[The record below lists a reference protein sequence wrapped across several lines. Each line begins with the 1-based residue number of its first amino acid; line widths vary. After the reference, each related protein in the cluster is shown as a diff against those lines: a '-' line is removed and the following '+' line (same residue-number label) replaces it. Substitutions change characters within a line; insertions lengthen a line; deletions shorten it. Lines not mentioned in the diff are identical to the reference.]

1 MSRLVLEHKYIELAE
16 SEQAE
21 EKRIEVRA
29 SVGAVGVERETI
41 LELFADISQKVYE
54 MSLNSRNENVQ
65 DVTRD
70 MEIDSIHNKFETDT
84 EGKEWFR

>member
-1 MSRLVLEHKYIELAE
+1 MSRLVLEQKYIELDE

-29 SVGAVGVERETI
+29 SVGAIGVERETI

-54 MSLNSRNENVQ
+54 MSLNSQAGNVQ
-65 DVTRD
+65 ESTSD
-70 MEIDSIHNKFETDT
+70 MEIDSIHDKFETGI
-84 EGKEWFR
+84 ERKGWFR

>member
-1 MSRLVLEHKYIELAE
+1 MSRLVLEQKYIELDE

-29 SVGAVGVERETI
+29 SVGTVGVERETI

-54 MSLNSRNENVQ
+54 MSLNRQDGNVQ
-65 DVTRD
+65 ESTSD
-70 MEIDSIHNKFETDT
+70 MQIDSIHDKFETGI
-84 EGKEWFR
+84 ERKGWFR

>member
-1 MSRLVLEHKYIELAE
+1 MSRLVLEQKYIELDE

-54 MSLNSRNENVQ
+54 MSLNSKTENMQ
-65 DVTRD
+65 ELKSD
-70 MEIDSIHNKFETDT
+70 MEIDSIHDKFETGT
-84 EGKEWFR
+84 ERKGWFR

>member
-1 MSRLVLEHKYIELAE
+1 MSRLVLEQKYIELDE
-16 SEQAE
+16 SGQAE

-54 MSLNSRNENVQ
+54 MSLNSKTENVQ
-65 DVTRD
+65 ELTSD
-70 MEIDSIHNKFETDT
+70 MEIDSIHNKFETGT
-84 EGKEWFR
+84 ERKGWFR

>member
-1 MSRLVLEHKYIELAE
+1 MSRLVLEQKYIELDE

-29 SVGAVGVERETI
+29 SVGAIGVERETI

-54 MSLNSRNENVQ
+54 MSLNSQAGNVQ
-65 DVTRD
+65 ESTSD
-70 MEIDSIHNKFETDT
+70 MEIDIIHDKFETGI
-84 EGKEWFR
+84 ERKGWFR

>member
-1 MSRLVLEHKYIELAE
+1 MSRLVLEQKYIELDE

-21 EKRIEVRA
+21 GKRIEVRA

-54 MSLNSRNENVQ
+54 MSLNSKTENVQ
-65 DVTRD
+65 KSTSD
-70 MEIDSIHNKFETDT
+70 MQIDSIHDKFETGT
-84 EGKEWFR
+84 ERKGWFR